1 MTQTD
6 CCITFYLQNIL
17 VRGHFCRVDKS
28 ITKALSR
35 HNYPQRINELL
46 AEMVAVSSCFIADVK
61 SDCHATMQLT
71 GDGLVKLAVVD
82 LQNSNNFRCCATFDN
97 EKNLDMGNLFSI
109 PELFGENRKLVF
121 TIDFEN
127 QRYQTIIS
135 LNHSTLSECFQHY
148 FDQSEQLESFV
159 LVKSSTDKCCTS
171 AAALILQRIPTKS
184 DEITHDN
191 ENDHWNE
198 IKLLTSTIKPNEL
211 LSTGPQMKKLIDLVY
226 RDLSPVVSRET
237 EKKFNCNCS
246 SEKISKIL
254 RQLDT
259 TTSKINDKHAIKC
272 EYCGKEYSSDNL

>member
-6 CCITFYLQNIL
+6 CCITFYLENIS

-61 SDCHATMQLT
+61 PDCHATMQLT
-71 GDGLVKLAVVD
+71 GDGMVKLAVVD
-82 LQNSNNFRCCATFDN
+82 LQNGNNFRCCATFDN
-97 EKNLDMGNLFSI
+97 EKNSDMRNLFSM

-121 TIDFEN
+121 TIDFES

-135 LNHSTLSECFQHY
+135 LNHSTLLECFQHY
-148 FDQSEQLESFV
+148 FDKSEQLESFV
-159 LVKSSTDKCCTS
+159 LAKSSTDKCLTS
-171 AAALILQRIPTKS
+171 SAALILQRIPAKF
-184 DEITHDN
+184 DEIAHVN
-191 ENDHWNE
+191 ENDNWNE
-198 IKLLTSTIKPNEL
+198 IKLLTSTIKPSEL

-226 RDLSPVVSRET
+226 HDLSPIVSRET

-246 SEKISKIL
+246 YEKISKIL
-254 RQLDT
+254 QQLDT
-259 TTSKINDKHAIKC
+259 HTSQINHKPTIKC
-272 EYCGKEYSSDNL
+272 EYCGEEYNFDNL